1 MHCVS
6 NDTSLDSYILEAKM
20 NMKVGKFTTSV
31 HILKMQ
37 IALIDGH
44 GVPGSGTAL

>member
-20 NMKVGKFTTSV
+20 NMKGGKSTTSV
-31 HILKMQ
+31 HIKMQ

-44 GVPGSGTAL
+44 GVPGSDTAL